1 MKLTRPKR
9 WQMQDAK
16 ARLSRVVKEARSD
29 GPQIIT
35 LRGEDVAAVI
45 PIADLPHVL
54 AADRRDAERKG
65 AILDTL
71 QRCPYPLG
79 DLDLHRDRTAM
90 SAKSIF
96 GE

>member
-1 MKLTRPKR
+1 MKLIRPKR

-35 LRGEDVAAVI
+35 LHGEDVAAVI
-45 PIADLPHVL
+45 PIADLAHLQAV
-54 AADRRDAERKG
+54 DRRDAERKG
-65 AILDTL
+65 TILDTL

-79 DLDLHRDRTAM
+79 DLDLHRDRTPV
-90 SAKSIF
+90 SAKSVF
-96 GE
+96 GD